1 MPKKTTPLFLLCF
14 DISGLILGNSHC
26 PAEFPLERKMRADPD
41 IVQRIS
47 EYFRLDYQKEMVS
60 GLATF
65 PEIPDTLRNV

>member
-1 MPKKTTPLFLLCF
+1 
-14 DISGLILGNSHC
+14 
-26 PAEFPLERKMRADPD
+26 MRADPD

-65 PEIPDTLRNV
+65 PEIPDTLGNV